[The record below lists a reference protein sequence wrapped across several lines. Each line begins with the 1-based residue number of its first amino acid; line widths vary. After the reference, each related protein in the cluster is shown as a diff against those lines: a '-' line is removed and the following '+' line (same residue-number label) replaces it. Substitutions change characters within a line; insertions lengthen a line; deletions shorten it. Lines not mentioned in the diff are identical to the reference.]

1 MFRNTIDSFD
11 LKALCF
17 SIASISVG
25 FLLLVLAPATVV
37 LPGEYRYLGP
47 VNWDSR
53 VAQFESKIYVTG
65 ERQIEND
72 VSIQGTIAT
81 QGRLLKPTVIANF
94 ASRESGLQLMASP
107 SSNKSGIELYLI
119 VRDDLPIDID
129 GTCPECGKP
138 TYMVFIGDLSEQSR
152 NHDFLIRI
160 RNLPPLSHVE
170 FDGKVVLFPAEVSP
184 ENVDLSVSQISVGN
198 REIVDRAET
207 VSISDFRIAFSSDRK
222 EIATKHFALLLLA
235 FGLLIAIVS
244 WSKPKRI

>member
-1 MFRNTIDSFD
+1 MLRNTFDSFD

-17 SIASISVG
+17 SIASISFG
-25 FLLLVLAPATVV
+25 FLLLALAPATVV
-37 LPGEYRYLGP
+37 LPGEFRYLGP

-72 VSIQGTIAT
+72 LSIQGTIAT

-94 ASRESGLQLMASP
+94 ASRDSGLQLMASP

-119 VRDDLPIDID
+119 VRDDLPIDIN

-160 RNLPPLSHVE
+160 RNLPPLSHAE

-207 VSISDFRIAFSSDRK
+207 VSISDFRIAFSSDRR
-222 EIATKHFALLLLA
+222 EITTKHFALLLLA
-235 FGLLIAIVS
+235 LGLFNAIVS